1 MNFEFFSPVKIV
13 FGNGIS
19 KKIADHIPQ
28 SLNRD
33 NMGSERDSSQKNRT
47 RKALLITGKN
57 SARSD
62 RIIQNLKSSGVIHEL
77 MVQSTEPSVTDI
89 ISGVQ
94 MARET
99 KSDLVV
105 AIGGGSVVDTGKAIA
120 ALATNPYDIMR
131 YLEIIGEG
139 LSLTEKPLPMV
150 AIPTT
155 SGTGAEVTCNA
166 VISSAQHKV
175 KVSLRSQS
183 MYPDVALIDPEL
195 SLSMSAGT
203 TASTGM
209 DALTQLIESFTSRF
223 ATPITDALCRE
234 GLSKIARSFKKAY
247 DEQKNLEARS
257 DMSLAALLSGITLS
271 NAKLG
276 AVHGIAG
283 PMGGMIHAPHGVICA
298 RLLGGVIAANIVM
311 LEKKINGQWAAN
323 GQTDRDELTS
333 KSLMK
338 YQEIARILTGNPD
351 ASAHDAITHINEI
364 AKYMHIA
371 DIAFPA
377 VDSQQISLIA
387 RQAEKSSSMK
397 GNPVVL
403 SYDQIRRIIAQEF
416 AK

>member
-1 MNFEFFSPVKIV
+1 LNFEFFSPVKIV

>member
-1 MNFEFFSPVKIV
+1 
-13 FGNGIS
+13 
-19 KKIADHIPQ
+19 
-28 SLNRD
+28 
-33 NMGSERDSSQKNRT
+33 
-47 RKALLITGKN
+47 
-57 SARSD
+57 
-62 RIIQNLKSSGVIHEL
+62 
-77 MVQSTEPSVTDI
+77 
-89 ISGVQ
+89 
-94 MARET
+94 
-99 KSDLVV
+99 
-105 AIGGGSVVDTGKAIA
+105 
-120 ALATNPYDIMR
+120 
-131 YLEIIGEG
+131 
-139 LSLTEKPLPMV
+139 
-150 AIPTT
+150 
-155 SGTGAEVTCNA
+155 
-166 VISSAQHKV
+166 
-175 KVSLRSQS
+175 

>member
-1 MNFEFFSPVKIV
+1 MNFEFFSPVKII

-28 SLNRD
+28 SVTRD
-33 NMGSERDSSQKNRT
+33 NRGAARGSNQKNRNI
-47 RKALLITGKN
+47 KALLITGSN
-57 SARSD
+57 SGRAD
-62 RIIQNLKSSGVIHEL
+62 LIIQNLKSSGVIHEL

-99 KSDLVV
+99 KSDLVI
-105 AIGGGSVVDTGKAIA
+105 AIGGGSVIDTGKAIA

-139 LSLTEKPLPMV
+139 LPLTEKPLPMV

-195 SLSMSAGT
+195 SLSMSAST

-223 ATPITDALCRE
+223 ATPITDALCRA

-257 DMSLAALLSGITLS
+257 EMSLAALLSGITLS

-298 RLLGGVIAANIVM
+298 RLLGEVMASNIAT
-311 LEKKINGQWAAN
+311 LEEQLHGQFA
-323 GQTDRDELTS
+323 GTEQTDRDGLTS
-333 KSLMK
+333 DSLMR
-338 YQEIARILTGNPD
+338 YQEVARILTGNPE
-351 ASAHDAITHINEI
+351 AAPHDAITHINEI
-364 AKYMHIA
+364 AQYMHIA
-371 DIAFPA
+371 DITFPA
-377 VDSQQISLIA
+377 VDSPQISLLA